1 MRELK
6 KAKKNDDDE
15 GAVLLHSSWPFFD
28 FLLFLQDSVRHRK
41 YAFDCIC
48 IWYSFDVSTELN

>member
-1 MRELK
+1 MREFK
-6 KAKKNDDDE
+6 KSKKNDDE

-41 YAFDCIC
+41 YAI
-48 IWYSFDVSTELN
+48 YRL